1 MTRDDPRWLAWI
13 GWIGFLAWGGFLVA
27 DTALSIHDPDYR
39 SVIGIYE
46 RATFDWWKGRNIWG
60 TGFDG
65 FQYLPAFA
73 VLFTPFALA
82 GPQAGHIAWHVA
94 SLGLLFAG
102 LWQVYR
108 RLIDAPM
115 LRQMGVLLLVALPAA
130 AGSVRNGQA
139 TVAMFGCMLLAT
151 AALADRRWIVAGLWL
166 GLAVAIKPLA
176 IVMVLLMAV
185 VYPETAFGLML
196 GIFAAFALP
205 FLNPDPQAVVVLYG
219 DMIEKLSVTLFP
231 PAERF
236 ASFTGLLAVLG
247 IGISDMAANLVRIAM
262 AGAALI
268 LALRARRTLVPID
281 AAFGLLT
288 VASAYLMLFSPR
300 TESNTYVM
308 LVFPIA
314 LYATQ
319 LWRNE
324 ARRGAAWLLI
334 GLCFGLGAQAYGT
347 LIFRATEIWLQPLL
361 CAIFVMA
368 FLVPRLVRRT
378 RAPLRAMEN
387 P

>member
-1 MTRDDPRWLAWI
+1 
-13 GWIGFLAWGGFLVA
+13 
-27 DTALSIHDPDYR
+27 
-39 SVIGIYE
+39 
-46 RATFDWWKGRNIWG
+46 
-60 TGFDG
+60 
-65 FQYLPAFA
+65 
-73 VLFTPFALA
+73 
-82 GPQAGHIAWHVA
+82 
-94 SLGLLFAG
+94 
-102 LWQVYR
+102 
-108 RLIDAPM
+108 LIDAPM
-115 LRQMGVLLLVALPAA
+115 LRQTGAMLLVALPAA
-130 AGSVRNGQA
+130 AGSIRNGQA

-151 AALADRRWIVAGLWL
+151 AALADRRWTVAGLWL

-205 FLNPDPQAVVVLYG
+205 FLNPDPQAVVILYG
-219 DMIEKLSVTLFP
+219 DMIEKLRVTMFP

-236 ASFTGLLAVLG
+236 ASFTGLLAVIG
-247 IGISDMAANLVRIAM
+247 IGISDLAANLVRMAM

-268 LALRARRTLVPID
+268 LALRARRALMPID

-300 TESNTYVM
+300 TEGNTYVM

-314 LYATQ
+314 LYAAQ

-324 ARRGAAWLLI
+324 ARRGAAWLLT
-334 GLCFGLGAQAYGT
+334 GLCLGLGTPAYGT
-347 LIFRATEIWLQPLL
+347 SIFRATEIWLQPLL
-361 CAIFVMA
+361 CAIFVVA
-368 FLVPRLVRRT
+368 FLVPRLVRRAQ
-378 RAPLRAMEN
+378 APLRVMEN